1 MEQKITFKKLDIDSF
16 SILKKWWNSK
26 RVKEF
31 WDNSLEMKED
41 VNNYVL
47 KGQKTYYDY
56 FIGLYEKIPYA
67 LIITS
72 EQKKNDFY
80 EYYKNCLSK
89 TGKTYAI
96 DFMIGNEDFVG
107 KHLSSITLKIFIEQY
122 SDKEADKFIIDPAK
136 DNKLAFKCYK
146 GAGFNLVGEYAPND
160 GYFKGKPHYLMV
172 RNRKISKICFL
183 FSGQGSQKVGMGK
196 SLCDINSNA
205 KRVFECASDV
215 LGFDLLKICCEATP
229 EELSKTK
236 YSQPAIMAV
245 SLAAFE
251 CLKEKNVKPYAV
263 AGHSLGEYAAMV
275 ASNILS
281 LEDGFRVIKAR
292 ASAMQECSTK
302 HNGSM
307 CAVIGVEPKIIEQK
321 CDEIDG
327 YVTCVNYNSPL
338 QTVVAGESESVK
350 KLAEKLNGIAKMC
363 IFLKVNAAFH
373 SKLMQPAVNPFLG
386 EIEQIEFSKPTVPF
400 YSNLTGSKLSCDVD
414 IKSMLGKHLISPVR
428 FTDELNSMKNDQ
440 IDTYIELGPGKVLS
454 GLVKKTLSDVK
465 ILNVEDE
472 KSLSTTIANLNIN

>member
-1 MEQKITFKKLDIDSF
+1 M
-16 SILKKWWNSK
+16 
-26 RVKEF
+26 
-31 WDNSLEMKED
+31 
-41 VNNYVL
+41 
-47 KGQKTYYDY
+47 
-56 FIGLYEKIPYA
+56 
-67 LIITS
+67 
-72 EQKKNDFY
+72 
-80 EYYKNCLSK
+80 
-89 TGKTYAI
+89 
-96 DFMIGNEDFVG
+96 
-107 KHLSSITLKIFIEQY
+107 
-122 SDKEADKFIIDPAK
+122 
-136 DNKLAFKCYK
+136 
-146 GAGFNLVGEYAPND
+146 
-160 GYFKGKPHYLMV
+160 
-172 RNRKISKICFL
+172 SKICLL

-196 SLCDINSNA
+196 SLCNINSNA

-215 LGFDLLKICCEATP
+215 LGFDLLKICCESKP

-251 CLKEKNVKPYAV
+251 CLKEKNVNPSAV

-307 CAVIGVEPKIIEQK
+307 CAVIGVNPNIIEQK
-321 CDEIDG
+321 CNEIDG

-350 KLAEKLNGIAKMC
+350 KLADNLKDIAKLC

-373 SKLMQPAVNPFLG
+373 SKLMQPAVKPFLN
-386 EIEQIEFSKPTVPF
+386 EINNIEFSKPTIPF
-400 YSNLTGSKLSCDVD
+400 YSNLTGAKLSCDVD
-414 IKSMLGKHLISPVR
+414 IKSMLGQHLISPVR
-428 FTDELNSMKNDQ
+428 FTDELNSIKNDK

-454 GLVKKTLSDVK
+454 GLVKKTLTDVK
-465 ILNVEDE
+465 ILNIEDE
-472 KSLSTTIANLNIN
+472 KSLSKTLTDLNIN

>member
-1 MEQKITFKKLDIDSF
+1 M
-16 SILKKWWNSK
+16 
-26 RVKEF
+26 
-31 WDNSLEMKED
+31 
-41 VNNYVL
+41 
-47 KGQKTYYDY
+47 
-56 FIGLYEKIPYA
+56 
-67 LIITS
+67 
-72 EQKKNDFY
+72 
-80 EYYKNCLSK
+80 
-89 TGKTYAI
+89 
-96 DFMIGNEDFVG
+96 
-107 KHLSSITLKIFIEQY
+107 
-122 SDKEADKFIIDPAK
+122 
-136 DNKLAFKCYK
+136 
-146 GAGFNLVGEYAPND
+146 
-160 GYFKGKPHYLMV
+160 
-172 RNRKISKICFL
+172 SKICFL

-215 LGFDLLKICCEATP
+215 LDFDLLKICRESKP

-251 CLKEKNVKPYAV
+251 CLKETNIQPAAV

-292 ASAMQECSTK
+292 ASAMQECSKK

-307 CAVIGVEPKIIEQK
+307 CAIIGVKPSIIEQK

-338 QTVVAGESESVK
+338 QTVVAGEAESVK
-350 KLAEKLNGIAKMC
+350 KLADNLKDTAKLC

-373 SKLMQPAVNPFLG
+373 SKLMQPAVKPFLD
-386 EIEQIEFSKPTVPF
+386 EIEPIKFSKPTVPF
-400 YSNLTGSKLSCDVD
+400 YSNLTGTKLFSNVN
-414 IKSMLGKHLISPVR
+414 IKKTLGKHLTSPVH

-472 KSLSTTIANLNIN
+472 LSLNKTLTNLNKN